1 MSKNPFLHKIYK
13 KLFEISTKKKGI
25 EFSVDNEIG
34 YGFYVGHPYGITIN
48 AKAII
53 GNNVNIHKGVT
64 IGQENRG
71 KRKGTPCIGN
81 NVWIGVN
88 ATIVGNVVIGN
99 DVNNVN
105 IHKGVTIGQE
115 NRGKRKGTPCIG
127 NNVWIGVNATIVGN
141 VVIGNDVL
149 IAPNTYINCDIPDHS
164 IVFGNPC
171 IVKHADDAT
180 KDYINHA
187 V

>member
-1 MSKNPFLHKIYK
+1 MKNILELDKQRYYGGGVPRFLQFYRKAQMSKNPFLHKMYK

-99 DVNNVN
+99 DV
-105 IHKGVTIGQE
+105 
-115 NRGKRKGTPCIG
+115 
-127 NNVWIGVNATIVGN
+127 
-141 VVIGNDVL
+141 L

-171 IVKHADDAT
+171 IVKHADNAT
-180 KDYINHA
+180 KDYINRA

>member
-88 ATIVGNVVIGN
+88 ATLLRGARIGN
-99 DVNNVN
+99 GAVVAADAVV
-105 IHKGVTIGQE
+105 G
-115 NRGKRKGTPCIG
+115 GKIKPGTM
-127 NNVWIGVNATIVGN
+127 A
-141 VVIGNDVL
+141 
-149 IAPNTYINCDIPDHS
+149 S
-164 IVFGNPC
+164 GNPARSYSE
-171 IVKHADDAT
+171 ILWEE
-180 KDYINHA
+180 
-187 V
+187 

>member
-1 MSKNPFLHKIYK
+1 MFHDALVSFAERRAIFMENILELDKQRYSGGGVPRFLQFYRKAQMSKNPFLHKMYK

-99 DVNNVN
+99 DV
-105 IHKGVTIGQE
+105 
-115 NRGKRKGTPCIG
+115 
-127 NNVWIGVNATIVGN
+127 
-141 VVIGNDVL
+141 L

-171 IVKHADDAT
+171 IVKHADNAT
-180 KDYINHA
+180 KDYINRA

>member
-1 MSKNPFLHKIYK
+1 MQFYRKAQMSKNPFLHKIYK

-88 ATIVGNVVIGN
+88 ATI
-99 DVNNVN
+99 
-105 IHKGVTIGQE
+105 
-115 NRGKRKGTPCIG
+115 
-127 NNVWIGVNATIVGN
+127 W
-141 VVIGNDVL
+141 
-149 IAPNTYINCDIPDHS
+149 
-164 IVFGNPC
+164 
-171 IVKHADDAT
+171 
-180 KDYINHA
+180 
-187 V
+187 

>member
-53 GNNVNIHKGVT
+53 GNNVNFHKGVT

-81 NVWIGVN
+81 NVWIGAN
-88 ATIVGNVVIGN
+88 ATVLKGSMIQDNSIVGTSAVIAKIFSEKNIVIAGNSGKVV
-99 DVNNVN
+99 
-105 IHKGVTIGQE
+105 
-115 NRGKRKGTPCIG
+115 KR
-127 NNVWIGVNATIVGN
+127 
-141 VVIGNDVL
+141 
-149 IAPNTYINCDIPDHS
+149 DISWLRDQ
-164 IVFGNPC
+164 I
-171 IVKHADDAT
+171 I
-180 KDYINHA
+180 
-187 V
+187 

>member
-1 MSKNPFLHKIYK
+1 MISRDILGGGVPRFLQFYRKAQMSKNPFLHKIYK

-88 ATIVGNVVIGN
+88 G
-99 DVNNVN
+99 
-105 IHKGVTIGQE
+105 
-115 NRGKRKGTPCIG
+115 R
-127 NNVWIGVNATIVGN
+127 
-141 VVIGNDVL
+141 L
-149 IAPNTYINCDIPDHS
+149 
-164 IVFGNPC
+164 
-171 IVKHADDAT
+171 
-180 KDYINHA
+180 
-187 V
+187 

>member
-1 MSKNPFLHKIYK
+1 MQFYRKAQMSKNPFLHKMYK

-48 AKAII
+48 AKVII

-71 KRKGTPCIGN
+71 KRKGTPCI
-81 NVWIGVN
+81 
-88 ATIVGNVVIGN
+88 
-99 DVNNVN
+99 
-105 IHKGVTIGQE
+105 
-115 NRGKRKGTPCIG
+115 
-127 NNVWIGVNATIVGN
+127 
-141 VVIGNDVL
+141 
-149 IAPNTYINCDIPDHS
+149 
-164 IVFGNPC
+164 
-171 IVKHADDAT
+171 VKHADNAT
-180 KDYINHA
+180 KNYINRA

>member
-1 MSKNPFLHKIYK
+1 MYK

-71 KRKGTPCIGN
+71 KRKGTLLHLQKSCGSAECPVSCQTRIWTSES
-81 NVWIGVN
+81 V
-88 ATIVGNVVIGN
+88 
-99 DVNNVN
+99 
-105 IHKGVTIGQE
+105 QF
-115 NRGKRKGTPCIG
+115 
-127 NNVWIGVNATIVGN
+127 
-141 VVIGNDVL
+141 L
-149 IAPNTYINCDIPDHS
+149 SLLPDCS
-164 IVFGNPC
+164 G
-171 IVKHADDAT
+171 
-180 KDYINHA
+180 
-187 V
+187 